1 MITTL
6 LIFLGI
12 GVLVYIF
19 YPLIFSSSQSFP
31 EEHEANGADDLQ
43 LKKDTIYRDILDLD
57 FEYSMGRI
65 TEEDYQNLR
74 GEYKRSASQLLEK
87 IDLMEKGEMDFD
99 QWIERAVQIYGQN
112 GGNGNNSTSQITC
125 SRCRTENKSDNKF
138 CTQCGSPLQ

>member
-31 EEHEANGADDLQ
+31 EEHGANGEDDLQ

-65 TEEDYQNLR
+65 TEEDYQKLR

-87 IDLMEKGEMDFD
+87 IDLMEKGEIDFD
-99 QWIERAVQIYGQN
+99 QWIERAVQLYGQN
-112 GGNGNNSTSQITC
+112 GGNVDIGISQKTC
-125 SRCRTENKSDNKF
+125 SKCRTENNNDNKF
-138 CTQCGSPLQ
+138 CTQCGSPFQ